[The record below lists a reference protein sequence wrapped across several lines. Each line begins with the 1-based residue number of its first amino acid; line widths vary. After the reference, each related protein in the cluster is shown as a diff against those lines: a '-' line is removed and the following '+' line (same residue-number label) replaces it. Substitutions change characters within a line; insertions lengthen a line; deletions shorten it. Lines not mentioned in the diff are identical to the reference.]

1 MQTAERGTDVPHAE
15 PVAATPERAAVSG
28 PEELQ
33 ELAELLADEQARA
46 ILAATSVEPMSRS
59 ELAETTDSSL
69 PTVTRRTDRL
79 AATGLLREETRL
91 REDGHHDAVYVAQ
104 LDRFE
109 LRLRDG
115 EFEHDLDRVERD
127 LTDEL
132 ARVWGR
138 F

>member
-1 MQTAERGTDVPHAE
+1 MQTAKWRNDVRHAQ
-15 PVAATPERAAVSG
+15 PAAAAPERAAVSG

-33 ELAELLADEQARA
+33 ELAELLADEQARE
-46 ILAATSVEPMSRS
+46 ILAATSVEALSKA
-59 ELAETTDSSL
+59 ELAEASDSSL

-79 AATGLLREETRL
+79 AAAGLLREETRL
-91 REDGHHDAVYVAQ
+91 REDGHHDTVYIAQ

-115 EFEHDLDRVERD
+115 GFEHDLDRAERD

>member
-1 MQTAERGTDVPHAE
+1 
-15 PVAATPERAAVSG
+15 VSG

-33 ELAELLADEQARA
+33 ELAELLADEQARE
-46 ILAATSVEPMSRS
+46 ILAATSVEPLSKS
-59 ELAETTDSSL
+59 ELAERCDSSL

-79 AATGLLREETRL
+79 TAVGLLREETRL
-91 REDGHHDAVYVAQ
+91 RGDGHHDAVYVAQ

-115 EFEHDLDRVERD
+115 QFEHDLDRVDRD